1 MTGIELFIK
10 PIDDEIIL
18 EEWFMLEYNPDIV
31 QYNTKTTESSQICGP
46 QSCELCKKVVSKKEL
61 IEKTG
66 RTVTIADP
74 VFHLWIIREHNN

>member
-1 MTGIELFIK
+1 
-10 PIDDEIIL
+10 
-18 EEWFMLEYNPDIV
+18 MLEYDPDIV
-31 QYNTKTTESSQICGP
+31 RYNTKTTESSQICGP

-74 VFHLWIIREHNN
+74 VFHLWMLREHNN

>member
-1 MTGIELFIK
+1 
-10 PIDDEIIL
+10 
-18 EEWFMLEYNPDIV
+18 MLEYDPDIV

-74 VFHLWIIREHNN
+74 VFHLWMLREHNS